1 MCGIAGAIAPP
12 HRVDEEALRQL
23 GTRMGA
29 AIAHRGPDDAG
40 TWTDA
45 AAGLVLAHRRLAI
58 VDLSPEGHQPMVSDD
73 GRWVIAF
80 NGEIYNH
87 HTLRGELAA
96 RGQAFRGHSDTE
108 VLLAAIAHWG
118 VEAALARSNGMLAL
132 AAWDRHARTL
142 WLARDRV
149 GKKPLYYGWTG
160 DGTFLFGSELA
171 ALRAC
176 PSLRTDV
183 DPDALALLLRLDYI
197 PAPHCI
203 LKGVRK
209 LPAGALVRIDA
220 TRTDARSVPDV
231 HRWWNAHARHEA
243 AIDAGFEGDEDAA
256 LDALE
261 DVRGRV
267 LYVDDG
273 SRDATWNVLRTLA
286 ANDPRVSVMR
296 LSRNFGKE
304 AALTAGLDRVD
315 AGAAIILD
323 ADGQDPPELIGEFVR
338 EWRAGYDNVHGTRIA
353 RDGEGWLKRATAH
366 AFYRVIGRL
375 SKTPIPADTGDFR
388 LLSPRALAA
397 LRELRERHRFMKGL
411 FGWVGF
417 NQKAL
422 PYHRQARVAGN
433 SSFGFWKL
441 WNFALE
447 GITSFTTAPLRVATY
462 LGVVTALLAF
472 AFALYVVA
480 KALLFGD
487 PVAGWPTMMTVIL
500 FLGGVQLVALGL
512 IGEYLGRLYEESKQ
526 RPLYLVDTWHPATAG
541 VSLPSQDRP
550 VPHPGDRHAHG
561 SSVAGV
567 QDS

>member
-1 MCGIAGAIAPP
+1 MSGPGPWQVTVVVAAYN
-12 HRVDEEALRQL
+12 EAQAL
-23 GTRMGA
+23 
-29 AIAHRGPDDAG
+29 
-40 TWTDA
+40 
-45 AAGLVLAHRRLAI
+45 
-58 VDLSPEGHQPMVSDD
+58 PML
-73 GRWVIAF
+73 
-80 NGEIYNH
+80 H
-87 HTLRGELAA
+87 
-96 RGQAFRGHSDTE
+96 
-108 VLLAAIAHWG
+108 
-118 VEAALARSNGMLAL
+118 
-132 AAWDRHARTL
+132 
-142 WLARDRV
+142 
-149 GKKPLYYGWTG
+149 P
-160 DGTFLFGSELA
+160 
-171 ALRAC
+171 
-176 PSLRTDV
+176 
-183 DPDALALLLRLDYI
+183 
-197 PAPHCI
+197 
-203 LKGVRK
+203 
-209 LPAGALVRIDA
+209 RI
-220 TRTDARSVPDV
+220 
-231 HRWWNAHARHEA
+231 
-243 AIDAGFEGDEDAA
+243 IAA

-261 DVRGRV
+261 DVQGRV

-273 SRDATWNVLRTLA
+273 SRDATWSVLRTLA

-338 EWRAGYDNVHGTRIA
+338 EWQAGYDNVHGTRIA

-462 LGVVTALLAF
+462 LGVITALLAF
-472 AFALYVVA
+472 AFALYVVG

-541 VSLPSQDRP
+541 VSLSSPDRP